1 MDNISYIRQAV
12 HETVKQEKAGLEGKS
27 PEEQAEKYR
36 FRFEQAAEL
45 IKGYTPLQWLIKG
58 YIEKNSFISIFSPPA
73 SWKTFIA
80 LEMAYCIASGK
91 SWHGNFIKSRGTV
104 LYLCGEGHNGLARRL
119 RALEIHHGILVAD
132 IPLFIS
138 SRPAAFLDKDGAA
151 QVIAAI
157 EALTDQYGIPALVII
172 DTLSRNFGGGDESN
186 TRDMSDFV
194 QVIDRDLRHRFGA
207 AVLIVHH
214 TGLSATDRGR
224 GSSVLKGALDFEY
237 LIEVNPD
244 NTRTLIPKKTKDYE
258 MPDEITFRHEVIELP
273 EWTDPDTGEPL
284 TSLVMIQTENP
295 KKMTGVTLT
304 GAKGIALKTLQECL
318 SKMITNDNFLDSNKV
333 KISFEDWK
341 AAAFSGG
348 ISSGNEDAKRIAFDR
363 SIKSLLNLNIIKT
376 LDGFYWLNN
385 DKK

>member
-1 MDNISYIRQAV
+1 L
-12 HETVKQEKAGLEGKS
+12 G
-27 PEEQAEKYR
+27 
-36 FRFEQAAEL
+36 
-45 IKGYTPLQWLIKG
+45 
-58 YIEKNSFISIFSPPA
+58 
-73 SWKTFIA
+73 
-80 LEMAYCIASGK
+80 
-91 SWHGNFIKSRGTV
+91 
-104 LYLCGEGHNGLARRL
+104 
-119 RALEIHHGILVAD
+119 AD

-151 QVIAAI
+151 LVIAAI